1 MRTSLCHLTMRMAHA
16 QELRAVGLRTD
27 RTFLTAVI
35 AALGSQGLAQE
46 ALAVFRTMV
55 HTVS

>member
-1 MRTSLCHLTMRMAHA
+1 MRMAHA
-16 QELRAVGLRTD
+16 QELRAVGGLRMD

>member
-1 MRTSLCHLTMRMAHA
+1 MHVCV
-16 QELRAVGLRTD
+16 QELRAGGLRMD

-35 AALGSQGLAQE
+35 AALGSEGLAQE

-55 HTVS
+55 PPLYPFSVYLYFVP

>member
-1 MRTSLCHLTMRMAHA
+1 MRMAHA
-16 QELRAVGLRTD
+16 QELRAVGLRMD